1 MSFPSTGDLPD
12 LGIKSKYPVSPA
24 SQADSLSTELVGKP
38 PYIIMSA
45 LSLSPV
51 QLCSP
56 WTVAHQA
63 PLCMGFSR
71 QEYWNGLFFPCPED
85 LHEPGIETLS
95 PVSPALKVDSLPLSH
110 LKNPIS

>member
-12 LGIKSKYPVSPA
+12 PGIKSKYPVSPA
-24 SQADSLSTELVGKP
+24 SQADFLSTELVGKP

-56 WTVAHQA
+56 WAVALQA

-71 QEYWNGLFFPCPED
+71 QENWNGLSFPCPED
-85 LHEPGIETLS
+85 LHEPGIEPLS
-95 PVSPALKVDSLPLSH
+95 SASPAMKVDSLPLNH
-110 LKNPIS
+110 

>member
-71 QEYWNGLFFPCPED
+71 QEYWSGLPLPYPGYLLD
-85 LHEPGIETLS
+85 PGIKPRSLTLE
-95 PVSPALKVDSLPLSH
+95 ADSLPSEPPDLMTIF
-110 LKNPIS
+110 L